1 MFARQMFIIALMV
14 SVSVIALC
22 LVCMVHPQTGGDT
35 LFRAG
40 VVGVVMALHCNLMVK
55 FIRAC
60 KSEPMTKLSF
70 QQKWG
75 TTHADN

>member
-1 MFARQMFIIALMV
+1 ML

-22 LVCMVHPQTGGDT
+22 LVSMVHPETSANQI
-35 LFRAG
+35 FKAG